1 MDRAT
6 RGRSDGSRWR
16 CVPYASSVATR
27 PRNDVLPIRKVSNR
41 LDMPLERLAG
51 CSTSL
56 GIPGSNGA
64 VVGSGD
70 DVAPIMRVSNGRH
83 PESVPLERIANCG
96 TSLGIP
102 DSNGAIKGSRD
113 DVAPIGRASN
123 GPHRVSVPLERIAD
137 CGTSLGIP
145 DSNGVISD

>member
-56 GIPGSNGA
+56 GMTGSNGA
-64 VVGSGD
+64 IEGSGD
-70 DVAPIMRVSNGRH
+70 DVAPIGRVG
-83 PESVPLERIANCG
+83 
-96 TSLGIP
+96 
-102 DSNGAIKGSRD
+102 
-113 DVAPIGRASN
+113 N

-145 DSNGVISD
+145 DSNGAIIGSGDDMAPIGRASNGR